1 MNEKRIYLVGLG
13 PGEVSQMT
21 GQALAALEDADVLCG
36 YPVYVDLVKD
46 RFPDKQTYTTPM
58 RQELERCRWA
68 IETAGAARR
77 WRSYA
82 AGTRGSMAW
91 PGLYSSWRRGSK
103 RWRSRWSPA

>member
-46 RFPDKQTYTTPM
+46 RFPDSRPTPPP
-58 RQELERCRWA
+58 C
-68 IETAGAARR
+68 ARN
-77 WRSYA
+77 WNAA
-82 AGTRGSMAW
+82 AG
-91 PGLYSSWRRGSK
+91 P
-103 RWRSRWSPA
+103 

>member
-46 RFPDKQTYTTPM
+46 RFPDKQ
-58 RQELERCRWA
+58 A
-68 IETAGAARR
+68 TA
-77 WRSYA
+77 
-82 AGTRGSMAW
+82 
-91 PGLYSSWRRGSK
+91 
-103 RWRSRWSPA
+103 